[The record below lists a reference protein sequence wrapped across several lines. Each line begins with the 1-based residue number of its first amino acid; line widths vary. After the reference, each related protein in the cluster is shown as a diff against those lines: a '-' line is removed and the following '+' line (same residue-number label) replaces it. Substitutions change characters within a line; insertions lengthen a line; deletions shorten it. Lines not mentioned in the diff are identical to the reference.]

1 MTDEASLKADWRKWT
16 AAVFL
21 FGVGFSI
28 YSGVF
33 QNFLRTRLRA
43 DELGLGVLE
52 SLREVPGLLTALTMV
67 TLVALAESRVAAI
80 GLLVTAVGIGVS
92 GLTASIPQAVG
103 VAVFWSIGFHL
114 YATMSSPITL
124 SLAKGQEG
132 GRHLGRMQ
140 GIGGLATILGLALG
154 AGMSLFVPQ
163 SDFEP
168 YFLLGGILIFAAAV
182 LTARLGHHAAG
193 GKRSRLIVR
202 REYSL
207 FYLLSFL
214 EGCRRQIFAIFAS
227 FALIKVYGLGTK
239 QMLALYL
246 INAVIIA
253 ITAPR
258 MGKIIDQK
266 GERGPLIFYAIGLI
280 LVFLGYALSQR
291 VEVLIAL
298 FLIDNVLFS
307 FSVGFT
313 TYLHRI
319 VRPGEMTPCVSMGIT
334 MNHIAAVTVPIG
346 GALLWKASGDYR
358 LPFVAGTILAVGSL
372 FATMRLPRKEI

>member
-1 MTDEASLKADWRKWT
+1 MTEDASLKADWRRWT

-21 FGVGFSI
+21 FGVGFAI

-33 QNFLRTRLRA
+33 QNFLRTRLKA

-92 GLTASIPQAVG
+92 GLTTNIPQAVA
-103 VAVFWSIGFHL
+103 VAMFWSVGFHL

-124 SLAKGQEG
+124 SLAKGLEG

-140 GIGGLATILGLALG
+140 GIGGIATILGLALG
-154 AGMSLFVPQ
+154 YGMSLFVPQ
-163 SDFEP
+163 TDFEP
-168 YFLLGGILIFAAAV
+168 YFLLGGILIAAAAV
-182 LTARLGHHAAG
+182 LTSRLSHHAAG
-193 GKRSRLIVR
+193 GKRSRLVVR
-202 REYSL
+202 REYGL

-227 FALIKVYGLGTK
+227 FALIKVYGLGTQ

-253 ITAPR
+253 
-258 MGKIIDQK
+258 
-266 GERGPLIFYAIGLI
+266 L
-280 LVFLGYALSQR
+280 
-291 VEVLIAL
+291 
-298 FLIDNVLFS
+298 
-307 FSVGFT
+307 
-313 TYLHRI
+313 
-319 VRPGEMTPCVSMGIT
+319 
-334 MNHIAAVTVPIG
+334 
-346 GALLWKASGDYR
+346 
-358 LPFVAGTILAVGSL
+358 
-372 FATMRLPRKEI
+372 MR